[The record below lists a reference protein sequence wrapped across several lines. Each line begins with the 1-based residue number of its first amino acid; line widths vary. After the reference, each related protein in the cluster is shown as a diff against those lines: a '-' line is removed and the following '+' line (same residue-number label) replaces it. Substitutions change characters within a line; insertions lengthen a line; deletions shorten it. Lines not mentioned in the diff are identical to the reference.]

1 MLKETYVDPIL
12 EIARMTT
19 RAPIINI
26 HHDPGFVAAA
36 SETAKL
42 VENGLVGF
50 HAMGAY
56 VALELR
62 VRGCV
67 VIHGSSF
74 WSKMATHLK
83 QSTNGSHVLSWEPA
97 GDGDEHLRLWRAFA
111 VYEKQLFTEKMVSV
125 CFMDPNRI
133 SEWDEN
139 IKVLT
144 LSQQEFS
151 EIWRDRGEVSV
162 SMGVDASKWIDA
174 EMRQNIQSGAQGDSI
189 AEHAS
194 VIWQEF
200 DVAMIMP
207 EPYYDQRQY
216 WFKMDTYAM
225 PQTIPDT
232 LPEKHS
238 SVLDAKG

>member
-1 MLKETYVDPIL
+1 
-12 EIARMTT
+12 
-19 RAPIINI
+19 
-26 HHDPGFVAAA
+26 
-36 SETAKL
+36 
-42 VENGLVGF
+42 
-50 HAMGAY
+50 
-56 VALELR
+56 
-62 VRGCV
+62 
-67 VIHGSSF
+67 
-74 WSKMATHLK
+74 
-83 QSTNGSHVLSWEPA
+83 
-97 GDGDEHLRLWRAFA
+97 
-111 VYEKQLFTEKMVSV
+111 MVSV

-133 SEWDEN
+133 R
-139 IKVLT
+139 VPM

-151 EIWRDRGEVSV
+151 EIWEDRGEVSV

-207 EPYYDQRQY
+207 GPYYDQRQY
-216 WFKMDTYAM
+216 WFKMDTYASND
-225 PQTIPDT
+225 PGCNT

>member
-1 MLKETYVDPIL
+1 M
-12 EIARMTT
+12 
-19 RAPIINI
+19 
-26 HHDPGFVAAA
+26 
-36 SETAKL
+36 
-42 VENGLVGF
+42 
-50 HAMGAY
+50 
-56 VALELR
+56 
-62 VRGCV
+62 
-67 VIHGSSF
+67 
-74 WSKMATHLK
+74 
-83 QSTNGSHVLSWEPA
+83 LSWEPA

-111 VYEKQLFTEKMVSV
+111 VYEKQLLTEKMVSV

-133 SEWDEN
+133 R
-139 IKVLT
+139 VPM

-151 EIWRDRGEVSV
+151 EIWEDRGEVSV

-207 EPYYDQRQY
+207 GPYYDQRQY
-216 WFKMDTYAM
+216 WFKMDTYASND
-225 PQTIPDT
+225 PGCNT

>member
-1 MLKETYVDPIL
+1 MDP
-12 EIARMTT
+12 MC
-19 RAPIINI
+19 
-26 HHDPGFVAAA
+26 
-36 SETAKL
+36 
-42 VENGLVGF
+42 
-50 HAMGAY
+50 Y
-56 VALELR
+56 
-62 VRGCV
+62 
-67 VIHGSSF
+67 HGNQPV
-74 WSKMATHLK
+74 MEMNTLDCGG
-83 QSTNGSHVLSWEPA
+83 Q
-97 GDGDEHLRLWRAFA
+97 WRAFA
-111 VYEKQLFTEKMVSV
+111 VYEKQLLTEKMVSV

-133 SEWDEN
+133 SEWDES
-139 IKVLT
+139 IKVPM

-151 EIWRDRGEVSV
+151 EIWEDRGEVSV

-238 SVLDAKG
+238 SVLDAEG

>member
-1 MLKETYVDPIL
+1 ML
-12 EIARMTT
+12 
-19 RAPIINI
+19 
-26 HHDPGFVAAA
+26 
-36 SETAKL
+36 
-42 VENGLVGF
+42 
-50 HAMGAY
+50 
-56 VALELR
+56 
-62 VRGCV
+62 

-74 WSKMATHLK
+74 WSKK

-97 GDGDEHLRLWRAFA
+97 GDGDEDLRLWRVFA

-139 IKVLT
+139 IKVPL
-144 LSQQEFS
+144 LSQQDFS
-151 EIWRDRGEVSV
+151 EIWEDRGEVSV

-216 WFKMDTYAM
+216 WFKMDTYASND
-225 PQTIPDT
+225 PA
-232 LPEKHS
+232 EKHS